1 VRKFSSNPPK
11 EEDAP
16 PPDDDDFPRRD
27 RGPKKLPVN
36 VGLNRFVWDLAGTE
50 PKRMKN
56 LILWGGLPPGAPTAP
71 GTYQVRLSAYGKSET
86 LPLEIRRDPRL
97 GVTDDDLRKQN
108 ELLAKINAKLT
119 EAHDGMAR
127 LRAAR
132 EQVTSATE
140 RAKGLPQEKE
150 IADAGDALKK
160 KLTAVEEKLYQT
172 KNQSNQDPLNFPIRL
187 NNKLSWLAN
196 VVSSAETAPTDQSVA
211 LYTEL
216 AGQID
221 AELATLKKV
230 IEEDVKAFNETVAKA
245 AVPAVKMN

>member
-16 PPDDDDFPRRD
+16 PPDDDDFPRPD
-27 RGPKKLPVN
+27 RGPKKLPTKA
-36 VGLNRFVWDLAGTE
+36 GLNRFVWDLSGAE

-56 LILWGGLPPGAPTAP
+56 LILWGGLPGGAPAAP
-71 GTYQVRLSAYGKSET
+71 GTYQVKLSAYGKSET
-86 LPLEIRRDPRL
+86 FPLEVRRDPRL
-97 GVTDDDLRKQN
+97 SVSDEDLRRQN
-108 ELLAKINAKLT
+108 ELLAKINTKLT
-119 EAHDGMAR
+119 EAHEGIAR

-132 EQVTSATE
+132 DQATAAAD

-150 IADAGDALKK
+150 ISAAADALKK
-160 KLTAVEEKLYQT
+160 KLTAVEETLYQT
-172 KNQSNQDPLNFPIRL
+172 KNQSNQDPLNFPIRV

-211 LYTEL
+211 LYAEL

-221 AELATLKKV
+221 AQTAALKKV
-230 IEEDVKAFNETVAKA
+230 LDEDVKAFNETVAKA
-245 AVPAVKMN
+245 NVPAIKAP